1 MTPEEIVVRHV
12 TDTGFADLPDEV
24 IASTKNYLIDFLG
37 IAIAGSKAAGIQ
49 GVMEQVSEWG
59 GSPQSTVIV
68 YGAKLPAPHAAL
80 VNGMMAHALDFD
92 DTHDE
97 SCLHATTPV
106 IAAALAAAESIGGI
120 SGKDLIAAVAIGT
133 DIGCRLA
140 AAVRHSPAATGW
152 HTTATYGV
160 FSASAAVGK
169 LLKLDE
175 EKMWN
180 AFGLA
185 YSQAAGNVQSVFDGA
200 LSKRLQAGLAAK
212 AGVLSAH
219 LAARG
224 VTGPKRFLTGEY
236 GFYNVYER
244 GDWDIQRLT
253 VGIGRTFEV
262 TSLSMK
268 PYPCCRRMHACVD
281 VALELARKH
290 HVKPE
295 DVASIRVQTIKE
307 THLSLVEK
315 AQRHPRTVVDAQFS
329 IPYVVATAILRGD
342 VGIEHFSEEAIQD
355 PEVTRLAEK
364 VQGDVIQQ
372 QPDQGEHPA
381 RVDITLRD
389 GSVVSGYQPY
399 PKGHPRNPLSREEVF
414 NKFKK
419 CCKHAARPLSP
430 SSIERIPALVE
441 VLEEVRDV
449 AELIEEC
456 GCTRPQGV

>member
-12 TDTGFADLPDEV
+12 MDTDFADLPEDA
-24 IASTKNYLIDFLG
+24 IATTKDYLIDFLG
-37 IAIAGSKAAGIQ
+37 IAIAGSRATGSRS
-49 GVMEQVSEWG
+49 VMEQVSDWG

-68 YGAKLPAPHAAL
+68 YGMKVPAPHAAL

-97 SCLHATTPV
+97 SCLHATAPV
-106 IAAALAAAESIGGI
+106 IAAALAAAELVGQV
-120 SGKDLIAAVAIGT
+120 SGKDLIAAVALGI
-133 DIGCRLA
+133 DIACRLA
-140 AAVRHSPAATGW
+140 AAVRHSPATTGW
-152 HTTATYGV
+152 HTTATYGA

-175 EKMWN
+175 DKMRS

-185 YSQAAGNVQSVFDGA
+185 YSQAAGNVQAVFDGA

-212 AGVLSAH
+212 AGVLSAC

-253 VGIGRTFEV
+253 VGLGRTLEV

-281 VALELARKH
+281 VVLELARRHDIKS
-290 HVKPE
+290 E
-295 DVASIRVQTIKE
+295 DVVSIRVQTIRD

-315 AQRHPRTVVDAQFS
+315 AMRHPRTVVDAQFS

-342 VGIEHFSEEAIQD
+342 VGIEHFTEEAIQD
-355 PEVTRLAEK
+355 PEVARLAEK
-364 VQGDVIQQ
+364 VQGDIIARHA
-372 QPDQGEHPA
+372 DQGEHPA
-381 RVDITLRD
+381 RVDITLRN

-399 PKGHPRNPLSREEVF
+399 PRGHPRNPLSREEVF
-414 NKFKK
+414 SKFKK
-419 CCKHAARPLSP
+419 CCMHTARPLGA
-430 SSIERIPALVE
+430 SSIERILALVE
-441 VLEEVRDV
+441 GLEEVQDV
-449 AELIEEC
+449 AELVEEC
-456 GCTRPQGV
+456 GCIRPH